1 MNTQK
6 STIPYGLIC
15 AALCTLNALH
25 ILVGLFSYFR
35 FLNLLSLA
43 CYIYI
48 AVMLFTGKRGIVS
61 IAGFGG
67 LTLISLFWLF
77 KSGGFFGILSSLT
90 ELAAFGS
97 LALIAV
103 VSMTDYL
110 PQFKDMV
117 KKLWF
122 VPGAAAVLSFLL
134 LIAFYISMHIFRYV
148 VINLFWGLLEIAI
161 VLIASLWAV
170 NEIPVTSSGTTAGSQ
185 TYTGSATYQ
194 PSASGNCSEGYISM
208 GMHIALL
215 LLTGGIWMYIWVYR
229 TTKLLNCV
237 EDEEYRNPTTKL
249 LLCMFVP
256 FYFIYWI

>member
-25 ILVGLFSYFR
+25 LLVGLFSYFR

-67 LTLISLFWLF
+67 LSLVFLLRLL
-77 KSGGFFGILSSLT
+77 KSSGFFGVLLNLT
-90 ELAAFGS
+90 ELAAFAS
-97 LALIAV
+97 LTLIAV

-110 PQFKDMV
+110 PQLKETV

-122 VPGAAAVLSFLL
+122 VPGAAAVLSFLHFHACFPL
-134 LIAFYISMHIFRYV
+134 CCTYPVLEPAGNCHYPNRISVGCGRNPHDHIFRQHCRQQ
-148 VINLFWGLLEIAI
+148 NLHRFG
-161 VLIASLWAV
+161 
-170 NEIPVTSSGTTAGSQ
+170 TFSGPRIQ
-185 TYTGSATYQ
+185 Q
-194 PSASGNCSEGYISM
+194 
-208 GMHIALL
+208 L
-215 LLTGGIWMYIWVYR
+215 R
-229 TTKLLNCV
+229 
-237 EDEEYRNPTTKL
+237 
-249 LLCMFVP
+249 
-256 FYFIYWI
+256 